1 MVHYGFL
8 PKFSW
13 AVSDYCFRF
22 QFSTSLQ
29 INNSWQQLN
38 RLHKNQFFLYNWL
51 ATTKPVLVQIE
62 QDRKLVWTLVYKQ
75 LKNQFSVQLYS
86 LEQAVQLYSLEQVY
100 TWIQIHA
107 WYHQI
112 IFLLFQYYLKVCR
125 VKVWKHSLCH

>member
-1 MVHYGFL
+1 MVIYLNLAEQFQIIVFDFSFL
-8 PKFSW
+8 L
-13 AVSDYCFRF
+13 
-22 QFSTSLQ
+22 LQ

-38 RLHKNQFFLYNWL
+38 RLHKNQVFLYNWL

-112 IFLLFQYYLKVCR
+112 IFLLFQYYI
-125 VKVWKHSLCH
+125 WKICILLVTRDGQVQMFC